1 MATTPYGGLYRDT
14 ETGGVYAP
22 KTGPHIL
29 VSGPSGGG
37 KTESIIVPALM
48 CHTSGPKICISSKPD
63 VIYLYSRCQTG
74 PMYVIDLRQ
83 IGESRPAGSN
93 QLRID
98 PTRLIS
104 SVSDALNM
112 ASWMYKASTLA
123 LGGTVTSQE
132 DPFWTAL
139 VIPCLATILYAAA
152 TKNKTMNWVMQCAA
166 HPHIPTAADTTT
178 PDHGVA
184 AAEAPGTTD
193 RDHPKKD
200 KDKDRTKR
208 IHDNDWGCV
217 VEELAGSLDDVFVM
231 NIVDQLIATA
241 KQDPRQRDSVAMGVR
256 GTLFPWLYP
265 TVNAAHEAFTMEVL
279 DSRYESPCLFI
290 LAEPSGGG
298 VSAALPLVQHII
310 NHYRMTAS
318 SAGAAALDAPE
329 NNTLIA
335 IDELTNTLPLPYLDI
350 LVSESRGLGVSLLCV
365 VQDST
370 QLQQR
375 YGPSMY
381 AALKKLFPAI
391 LLMYGTSELDILE
404 LASLWS
410 GITTRMKETVDQQT
424 GNRSYTPVE
433 EPLFT
438 AMELQVTQPYH
449 GRLVIRGTPGYD
461 VHFPPLD
468 RFMTL
473 LGDDT
478 SPTPG
483 LNR

>member
-1 MATTPYGGLYRDT
+1 MATTPYGGLYRDAD
-14 ETGGVYAP
+14 TGAVYAP

-37 KTESIIVPALM
+37 KTESTIVPALM

-63 VIYLYSRCQTG
+63 VVDLYSRCPTGQT
-74 PMYVIDLRQ
+74 YIIDLRQ
-83 IGESRPAGSN
+83 VSESRPAGKN

-98 PTRLIS
+98 PTRLIG

-132 DPFWTAL
+132 DPFWTSL

-152 TKNKTMNWVMQCAA
+152 IGDKTMNWVMQCAA
-166 HPHIPTAADTTT
+166 HPHIPDTAAAT
-178 PDHGVA
+178 DHGGA
-184 AAEAPGTTD
+184 DTEPPDSATD
-193 RDHPKKD
+193 RDSQKREKKRN
-200 KDKDRTKR
+200 RTKR
-208 IHDNDWGCV
+208 IHDFHWGSV

-231 NIVDQLIATA
+231 NIVDQLIATSE
-241 KQDPRQRDSVAMGVR
+241 QDPRQRDSVAMGVR

-265 TVNAAHEAFTMEVL
+265 TVNAAHEAFTMKVL
-279 DSRYESPCLFI
+279 DSSYESPCLFI

-329 NNTLIA
+329 NNALIA

-370 QLQQR
+370 QLEQR
-375 YGPSMY
+375 YGHAMF

-391 LLMYGTSELDILE
+391 LLMYGASELDILE

-410 GITTRMKETVDQQT
+410 GITTRFKESVDQKT
-424 GNRSYTPVE
+424 GDRSYTPVE

-438 AMELQVTQPYH
+438 AMELHVTKPYH
-449 GRLVIRGTPGYD
+449 GRLVIRGTPGYE

-468 RFMTL
+468 TFMAM
-473 LGDDT
+473 LGNHS
-478 SPTPG
+478 SPIPG